1 MIYNGYFRDIKDSL
15 YKVRITTK
23 KGTVAKEIT
32 LSDNPFVTEMD
43 ESDETIYKPVKY
55 QTATIEAISADYMFD
70 IYSGTAQNTKVEL
83 LKDDNVE
90 WTGYATPCLYDMG
103 FALVRESIQIEC
115 QDALSTLQYFPYRQ
129 SDKQV
134 RSFLYIVQKLLSK
147 CNAYN
152 YFYVAANTRI
162 DIGTSTCILAD
173 LFISEQN
180 FFEDK
185 DDNETDDDVAWKCNE
200 VLEEICRYLG
210 LTAIADKDSVYFIDY
225 DYLKYNKIICNT
237 QYFKYKVGDE
247 TDKGEKVK
255 IQFTKEISIDDYAS
269 DDSTISMDSVYN
281 KVTVKADLHDFED
294 VIPDMYENGKN
305 ITSDFDNNLA
315 SSSNINDGMYGEV
328 IKSSKGES
336 SENNMIIMID
346 RIYNP
351 QKKKYGDYNVV
362 AVKYFN
368 NPYYKF
374 FKYDGTKDV
383 TDTVK
388 TLNYTDSKSMH
399 GAQIAKFFVKKI
411 DNPASWLEQMGLV
424 TSKVYTLD
432 DWMAKNEIS
441 DISFTNYIM
450 LLNPY
455 ENHIANEDIKKY
467 PYVQTTVT
475 DSTCLFGGKN
485 AYLIISGSYNFHY
498 FNEDPYPIPTSEAD
512 IAEGR
517 YAMDSGQTMLL
528 CKLKWGNQ
536 YWNGSR
542 WTTEDVNF
550 ELPYILDSASD
561 GDRRADATMF
571 KDNEFCNTV
580 SWRIGTSEKGY
591 AIKVPDNSV
600 MAGLP
605 ILTLFKPYDPNYHST
620 KSGKNKGQ
628 HYQHCCVF
636 LKDFEIKAII
646 GDPTFS
652 DKNDT
657 DTEYSL
663 DIDTDYVNELDEISF
678 KINTWDNKK
687 PNYSCV
693 AYKNRY
699 NYNNFAFLDKTYN
712 DALHSEVKGMTFQT
726 DEGDATDDVGNL
738 RQEWWLVYRLYKQYK
753 DESVILNLT
762 LRNNNEV
769 YGLYTIPQL
778 PDKYFIVDS
787 INRDYRNNTQEI
799 KLIEKK

>member
-1 MIYNGYFRDIKDSL
+1 MIYNGYFKDIKDSL

-32 LSDNPFVTEMD
+32 LSDNPFTTEMD
-43 ESDETIYKPVKY
+43 ESDDTIYNPVKY
-55 QTATIEAISADYMFD
+55 QTATVEAINSDYMFD
-70 IYSGTAQNTKVEL
+70 IYSATAQNTKVEL
-83 LKDDNVE
+83 IKDDNIE
-90 WTGYATPCLYDMG
+90 WTGYATPCLYNMG

-129 SDKQV
+129 HDKQV

-152 YFYVAANTRI
+152 YFYVANNTQV
-162 DIGTSTCILAD
+162 GATGSPNGILAD
-173 LFISEQN
+173 LYISEQN
-180 FFEDK
+180 FFDDK
-185 DDNETDDDVAWKCNE
+185 DDGDTDDDVAWKCNE

-225 DYLKYNKIICNT
+225 DYLKSDKYST

-247 TDKGEKVK
+247 TDKGEKVIINFVK
-255 IQFTKEISIDDYAS
+255 DISKEDYAS
-269 DDSTISMDSVYN
+269 DDATISLDSVYN
-281 KVTVKADLHDFED
+281 KITVKADLHDFED
-294 VIPDMYENGKN
+294 VIPDMYENCTN
-305 ITSDFDNNLA
+305 ITSDSDNILA
-315 SSSNINDGMYGEV
+315 SSSNINNGMYGEV
-328 IKSSKGES
+328 VKSMLADTGN
-336 SENNMIIMID
+336 NNMIIMID

-351 QKKKYGDYNVV
+351 QKGNYGDYNVV

-368 NPYYKF
+368 NPHYKF

-383 TDTVK
+383 TDTV
-388 TLNYTDSKSMH
+388 TSLNYTNTKTMH

-411 DNPASWLEQMGLV
+411 DNPATWLEQIGLI
-424 TSKVYTLD
+424 TGKTYTLD

-441 DISFTNYIM
+441 DISFSNYIM
-450 LLNPY
+450 LLNPSY
-455 ENHIANEDIKKY
+455 NHIANEDIKKY
-467 PYVQTTVT
+467 PYVQTTVS
-475 DSTCLFGGKN
+475 DSTALFGGKN

-498 FNEDPYPIPTSEAD
+498 FDDDPYPIPTSEAD

-517 YAMDSGQTMLL
+517 YAMDAGQTNLV
-528 CKLKWGNQ
+528 CKLQWGKY
-536 YWNGSR
+536 YWNGSY
-542 WTTEDVNF
+542 WVTSDVNF
-550 ELPYILDSASD
+550 ELPYILESA
-561 GDRRADATMF
+561 GEGERRADATMF
-571 KDNEFCNTV
+571 KDNDFCNTV
-580 SWRIGTSEKGY
+580 SWRIGTDEKGY
-591 AIKVPDNSV
+591 AIKVPEDTV
-600 MAGLP
+600 MDGLP
-605 ILTLFKPYDPNYHST
+605 LLTLFKPYDPNYHST
-620 KSGKNKGQ
+620 KSDKDKGQ

-663 DIDTDYVNELDEISF
+663 DINTDYVKELDEISF

-693 AYKNRY
+693 AYKSY
-699 NYNNFAFLDKTYN
+699 DNNFNFLDETVN
-712 DALHSEVKGMTFQT
+712 QALFQEVSGMTFQT
-726 DEGDATDDVGNL
+726 EEGDITSNGTL

-753 DESVILNLT
+753 DESVIINFT
-762 LRNNNEV
+762 SRNNNEV
-769 YGLYTIPQL
+769 YGVYTFPQF
-778 PDKYFIVDS
+778 DGKYFIVDS
-787 INRDYRNNTQEI
+787 ISKDYRNNTQEI